1 MREQI
6 IEILTEICPG
16 VDFEQETSLIDA
28 YRNLNMD
35 DYFFRPFFEKLIG
48 NGNIR
53 KMIEAGKSAE
63 EIKASWADD
72 VAKFK
77 QQRRKY
83 LLYQE

>member
-1 MREQI
+1 
-6 IEILTEICPG
+6 
-16 VDFEQETSLIDA
+16 
-28 YRNLNMD
+28 MD